1 MLLSIFFSVGYRTF
15 MGMTKLHKHI
25 QGNSNAQGQGQA
37 EIGR

>member
-1 MLLSIFFSVGYRTF
+1 MLLSSLFSVGYRTF

-25 QGNSNAQGQGQA
+25 QGNANAQGQGQA